1 MAGVDVGGGKENIS
15 LNIMPMLDV
24 FSILIT
30 FLLMS
35 FSTDPVSHD
44 VPAGLELPKSATIK
58 SLDELPA
65 IVVTRTDIMVND
77 RKIATIVGDD
87 VPEKDRAQGAIYPLF
102 QELEKLAALNKRIR
116 DRARGKAE
124 EAGTK
129 DSGTLTM
136 EMDERHKFKL
146 LKRVLR
152 SAQQAEFVKFK
163 FVVVKD
169 AA

>member
-1 MAGVDVGGGKENIS
+1 MASVDSGSKDNIA

-44 VPAGLELPKSATIK
+44 VPAGLELPKSATIT

-77 RKIATIVGDD
+77 RKIVTIVGDD

-102 QELEKLAALNKRIR
+102 QELEKLATLNKRIR
-116 DRARGKAE
+116 DRARGKASTTE
-124 EAGTK
+124 GTK

-163 FVVVKD
+163 FVVMKD
-169 AA
+169 AV